1 MDDYVK
7 LALAWFISVIL
18 IMLGVVVTVAFPPT
32 GGIVLMTSLVAVLAI
47 AGITLLSGKGTWMIA
62 GYNTASPEERA
73 AFDEKELC
81 RGVGAIMI
89 VLSGFMALLELDLTL
104 WSSALL
110 TSVLVVLMLATLGA
124 SIVYLNTARRF
135 RKGGGS

>member
-1 MDDYVK
+1 MDDDVK

-18 IMLGVVVTVAFPPT
+18 IMLGVVIIAFPPT
-32 GGIVLMTSLVAVLAI
+32 GGIVLMTSLVAGLVI
-47 AGITLLSGKGTWMIA
+47 AGIALLSGRGAWMIA

-73 AFDEKELC
+73 AFDERELC

-89 VLSGFMALLELDLTL
+89 VLSGFLALLEINLTL
-104 WSSALL
+104 WSSALP
-110 TSVLVVLMLATLGA
+110 TSVLVVLMLGTLGA

-135 RKGGGS
+135 RKAGRS

>member
-1 MDDYVK
+1 MDDDVK

-18 IMLGVVVTVAFPPT
+18 IMLGVVIIAFPPT
-32 GGIVLMTSLVAVLAI
+32 GGIVLMTSLVAVLVI

-89 VLSGFMALLELDLTL
+89 VLSGLLALLELNLTL
-104 WSSALL
+104 WSSALP
-110 TSVLVVLMLATLGA
+110 TSVLVVLMLGTLGA

-135 RKGGGS
+135 RKAGRS

>member
-1 MDDYVK
+1 MDDDVK

-18 IMLGVVVTVAFPPT
+18 IMLGVVIIAFPPT
-32 GGIVLMTSLVAVLAI
+32 GGIVLMTSLVAGLVI
-47 AGITLLSGKGTWMIA
+47 AGIALLSGRGTWMIA
-62 GYNTASPEERA
+62 GYNTAFSEERA

-89 VLSGFMALLELDLTL
+89 VLSGFLALLEINLTL
-104 WSSALL
+104 WSSALP
-110 TSVLVVLMLATLGA
+110 TSVLVVLMLGTLGA

-135 RKGGGS
+135 RKAGRS